1 VKTKAPLLLVLA
13 LAFPALAFPSGAR
26 AADDF
31 SLDDAPPPKPAT
43 KAYTD
48 HFEVG
53 AGYQSLK
60 SYYLARYG
68 GVGDKGAFAIADA
81 LIDRREDWESGGTRF
96 WGASAQVFGFDRLN
110 FEAHM
115 GDQGL
120 WRGSLFYDS
129 FTRFFTADAKTPFD
143 GAGTDRLT
151 LPSNWRTGNTSLQF
165 TTLAASLKP
174 LDLKV
179 QWQTFGGDFVLK
191 PWTGYEAR
199 LHVEERHREGLREQS
214 TMFGPEANF
223 PVGVFFSQ
231 PVDYDTTRM
240 TASFGYASP
249 KFQWKGSYTLSSFRD
264 GMQSIFVPNP
274 YSRSLGTPWPPGAF
288 AGYPFAVAQYGLP
301 PDSIA
306 HQFLLTGGYAISP
319 TTRLTARASYSI
331 ESQNQAFLP
340 YTPSPDLSVPFPLPR
355 ASLQGRV
362 EKTYLNVG
370 LTSRPLTN
378 VDMAAS
384 YSYDDRNNKTPIAL
398 FSYVT
403 NDTLDQPT
411 PTIPGN
417 NAHIRYN
424 LPHSFTFQQAKAEVG
439 YRPAPRIRLSLAY
452 TGDFRG
458 YDYQEVSQLNEH
470 SLRAKALASFAA
482 GSAWVAYTYAVRKG
496 SLYDDALPWNA
507 SHTFSYLAA
516 GPQNQSLEHPDLRKY
531 NLADRR
537 RHEVKS
543 GATYTPRD
551 ALTFDVSGGAA
562 KAGYFNSPLGL
573 TSTESILLDGDV
585 SYAVATFTATAFY
598 SFERLLNHQRGYYA
612 FNTNLTNPAQNWF
625 GHDHDTVHTAG
636 LKADWQAIAHK
647 LKLGLSYTL
656 SHGLTDIQVEATPFT
671 ALARVSPLPEVRAI
685 THSAGIKADYTLKEN
700 ITLRVGYNLERHISD
715 DWAYLGG
722 TTPVPQLLGS
732 GEVAPRYT
740 AHVVWMSAR
749 YGF

>member
-1 VKTKAPLLLVLA
+1 MRANVPALILLA
-13 LAFPALAFPSGAR
+13 LGFPAAAH

-31 SLDDAPPPKPAT
+31 SLDEAPPPKPAT

-53 AGYQSLK
+53 VGYQSLK
-60 SYYLARYG
+60 SYYMARYG
-68 GVGDKGAFAIADA
+68 GVADKGAFAVADG
-81 LIDRREDWESGGTRF
+81 LIDRRDAWDSGGTRF
-96 WGASAQVFGFDRLN
+96 WGASGQVFGFDRLD

-120 WRGSLFYDS
+120 WRAGVFYDS
-129 FTRFFTADAKTPFD
+129 FTRYFTSDAKTPFD
-143 GAGTDRLT
+143 GVGTDRLT
-151 LPSNWRTGNTSLQF
+151 LPSNWRTGNNSLQF
-165 TTLAASLKP
+165 TTLAASLRP

-199 LHVEERHREGLREQS
+199 LHVEERHKEGLRDQS

-223 PVGVFFSQ
+223 PVGVFFPQ

-240 TASFGYASP
+240 TASFGYASA
-249 KFQWKGSYTLSSFRD
+249 KVQWKGSYTLSSFRD
-264 GMQSIFVPNP
+264 GMTSIFVPNP
-274 YSRSLGTPWPPGAF
+274 YSRSFGTPWTAGAF
-288 AGYPFAVAQYGLP
+288 AGYPFAVGQYGLP

-319 TTRLTARASYSI
+319 TTRLTARASYAI
-331 ESQNQAFLP
+331 ESQNDAFLP
-340 YTPSPDLSVPFPLPR
+340 YTPNPDLSVPFPLPR
-355 ASLQGRV
+355 TSLQGRV

-370 LTSRPLTN
+370 LTSRPITN
-378 VDMAAS
+378 VDLAAS
-384 YSYDDRNNKTPIAL
+384 YSFDDRNNKTPIGL

-403 NDTLDQPT
+403 NDTLDQPQ
-411 PTIPGN
+411 PAIPGN

-424 LPHSFTFQQAKAEVG
+424 LPHSFTFQQAKAEIG
-439 YRPAPRIRLSLAY
+439 YRPGPRVRLSLAY
-452 TGDFRG
+452 NGDFRS
-458 YDYQEVSQLNEH
+458 YDYQEVSQLDEH
-470 SLRAKALASFAA
+470 SLRAKALASFTA

-507 SHTFSYLAA
+507 SHTTSYLAA
-516 GPQNQSLEHPDLRKY
+516 GPQNQSLEHPLLRKY

-537 RHEVKS
+537 RHEVKT
-543 GATYTPRD
+543 GATYTPLD

-562 KAGYFNSPLGL
+562 KADYFNSPLGL
-573 TSTESILLDGDV
+573 SSTESILMDGDV
-585 SYAVATFTATAFY
+585 SYAVAAFTATAFY
-598 SFERLLNHQRGYYA
+598 SFERLLSHQRGYYA
-612 FNTNLTNPAQNWF
+612 FNTNLTNPAQNWT

-636 LKADWQAIAHK
+636 VKADWEAIAHK

-656 SHGLTDIQVEATPFT
+656 SDGLTDIRVEATPFT
-671 ALARVSPLPEVRAI
+671 AFARVSPLPEVRAI
-685 THSAGIKADYTLKEN
+685 THSAGLKADYTLKEN
-700 ITLRVGYNLERHISD
+700 MALRVGYNIERHIGD

-732 GEVAPRYT
+732 GDVAPRYT